1 MKKYIIKIILY
12 IIAAFFCLPILFVV
26 VGSFMS
32 ENELLANLSPILSG
46 NDGYVQWQLLPIQPS
61 LQSYI
66 KLLFDSPEYFNT
78 FWNSVIMTIGTVTGQ
93 MLIGIPASWSF
104 AQYDFKGK
112 NLLLFV
118 YIVLMIL
125 PFQVLMLSEYIML
138 KNLNLLDTF
147 FSIILPGMFSTFPV
161 FIMYNFFSQLPKS
174 FIESA
179 RLDGAG
185 EFKILIHIGIP
196 CSMSG
201 IFAAVIL
208 QFIEYWNIIEQPM
221 IFIQKKAYWPM
232 SLAIPNIKT
241 ENVGLALAASVL
253 MMLPSILIFIFGKK
267 YLEQGIAATGLKGE

>member
-1 MKKYIIKIILY
+1 MKKYLIKILLY
-12 IIAAFFCLPILFVV
+12 FIAAFFCLPMLLVV
-26 VGSFMS
+26 VGSLMG
-32 ENELLANLSPILSG
+32 EDELALNLAAILSG
-46 NDGYVQWQLLPIQPS
+46 NDGYAQWDLFPTQPS

-78 FWNSVIMTIGTVTGQ
+78 FWNSLIMTVGTVIGQ
-93 MLIGIPASWSF
+93 MLVGIPAAWAL

-112 NLLLFV
+112 RILFFV

-138 KNLNLLDTF
+138 KSLNLLDTF

-161 FIMYNFFSQLPKS
+161 FIMHNFFSQLPKS
-174 FIESA
+174 ILESA

-201 IFAAVIL
+201 IFAAAIL

-221 IFIQKKAYWPM
+221 MFIKEKSYWPM
-232 SLAIPNIKT
+232 SLAIPNAKT
-241 ENVGLALAASVL
+241 ENIGLALAASVL
-253 MMLPSILIFIFGKK
+253 MMCPSILIFIFGKK
-267 YLEQGIAATGLKGE
+267 YLEQGIAVTGLKE